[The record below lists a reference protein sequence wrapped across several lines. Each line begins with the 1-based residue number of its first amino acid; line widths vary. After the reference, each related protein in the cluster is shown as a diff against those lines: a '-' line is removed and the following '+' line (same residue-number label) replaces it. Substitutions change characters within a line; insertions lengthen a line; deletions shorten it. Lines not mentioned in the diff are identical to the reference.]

1 MSASVVLTGA
11 TGGIGE
17 AIARALV
24 ARGDRVLLV
33 ARSADA
39 VARLARTLGEG
50 QRPGAVDALAL
61 DITRAEARAA
71 IVRAAGER
79 RVDTLINNA
88 AVPSFGPLEALDAT
102 HLDAVI
108 HTNLLAPIQLTRAML
123 PVLRQHP
130 AATVMNVGSAL
141 GRLGLPGFSV
151 YSAAKFG
158 LRGFSEA
165 LRRELAGSPI
175 RVCHLAPRT
184 TRTGFNDQRVDL
196 YNRLTGS
203 RSDPP
208 ERVAAAAIAL
218 LDGRAAERFVG
229 FPEALAVRL
238 NGLAPAWMDG
248 LFRGHR
254 AALATSCPTAPTEA
268 SLPKTAAH
276 TSAQTPMIPMP
287 PKPRAPLTPTAPE
300 PLSTEIPR

>member
-1 MSASVVLTGA
+1 MSASVVVTGA

-39 VARLARTLGEG
+39 VARLARSLGEG
-50 QRPGAVDALAL
+50 RSPGTVDALAL
-61 DITRAEARAA
+61 DITRAEGRAA
-71 IVRAAGER
+71 IVRVAGER
-79 RVDTLINNA
+79 SVDVLVNNA
-88 AVPSFGPLEALDAT
+88 AIPSFGPLEALDDA
-102 HLDAVI
+102 HLEAVI
-108 HTNLLAPIQLTRAML
+108 DTNLLAPMQLTRAML
-123 PVLRQHP
+123 PVLRQHG
-130 AATVMNVGSAL
+130 AATVLNVGSAL
-141 GRLGLPGFSV
+141 GRLGLPGFSA

-165 LRRELAGSPI
+165 LRRELAGGPI

-184 TRTGFNDQRVDL
+184 TRTGFNDGRVDT

-208 ERVAAAAIAL
+208 ERVARAALAL

-229 FPEALAVRL
+229 MPESVAVRL
-238 NGLAPAWMDG
+238 NGLAPAWMDI

-254 AALATSCPTAPTEA
+254 AALARSCPNSSAASAGGSSPTDAPRTVPIPA
-268 SLPKTAAH
+268 SLPTE
-276 TSAQTPMIPMP
+276 TP
-287 PKPRAPLTPTAPE
+287 
-300 PLSTEIPR
+300 